1 MALVFSD
8 HTRFLTEQSLEI
20 ADFIHSAWNSFD
32 KDDFEV
38 FYKENY
44 LRMLPS
50 IKHTTNECIILDS
63 EYGVISSIFT
73 PMGKIYIGGSST
85 QCGDDFARQ
94 AMIKILGPDSP
105 LEVKMIYPKVV
116 TERGETGPRW
126 MVTKF
131 RGNTLLPTGICAD
144 DVKGCINDPLYDDY
158 ETTMSNV
165 PIIPFTIFRDL
176 TEFLPRGEQLKDT
189 ENGRYFVGN
198 YAMCLLKLFRRGVIR
213 LCPEYHERAVR
224 LFDEPTRDVQNV
236 LSFMNELY
244 MTIGDGVQQ
253 EYFNYGIRRIRG
265 RYHDKWAFI
274 VTEFLSAM
282 FVGGFGM

>member
-8 HTRFLTEQSLEI
+8 CTRFIVEQSLEI
-20 ADFIHSAWNSFD
+20 AEFIHSVWNSYDEDNFQ
-32 KDDFEV
+32 V

-44 LRMLPS
+44 LSMLPS
-50 IKHTTNECIILDS
+50 IKYATNDCIILDS
-63 EYGVISSIFT
+63 EYGVITSIFT

-85 QCGDDFARQ
+85 QCGGDFARQ
-94 AMIKILGPDSP
+94 AIVKILGPKSL

-131 RGNTLLPTGICAD
+131 KGKSMLPIGTCVG
-144 DVKGCINDPLYDDY
+144 DVKGSINDPLYNDY
-158 ETTMSNV
+158 ETKITTI
-165 PIIPFTIFRDL
+165 PIIPFNIFRDL
-176 TEFLPRGEQLKDT
+176 SEFLPGNKQFKDT
-189 ENGRYFVGN
+189 FNGRYYVGN
-198 YAMCLLKLFRRGVIR
+198 YAHIILKLFRRGVIR

-244 MTIGDGVQQ
+244 MTIWDGAQQ

-265 RYHDKWAFI
+265 RFHDKWAFI